1 MTSIFYLPLD
11 ERPCNAVYPINAA
24 EVADWE
30 ILTPPVEWLGS
41 KKQPADTER
50 LWRCLEEQIEGTDA
64 AVLSCEMLVYGGL
77 LPSRLHHL
85 EEMAI
90 ESYANR
96 LADLKARR
104 PSLKIYLSN
113 LIMRT
118 PRYSSSDEEPDYYAD
133 YGKEI
138 FRHGELTDKA
148 ARQKITPEEEAELA
162 QLKQLIPAADL
173 EDYETRRRFNVAL
186 NLKNIELV
194 EAGTI
199 DFLVIP
205 QDDSAEYGYT
215 AIDQKQAYQK
225 IAGSE
230 ASLRIMVYPGAD
242 EVGWTLLAR
251 AYNELNQVRPK
262 IFPLFASTLGP
273 SVVPLYEDRIIG
285 ESMKAHIMAAGC
297 VLTDDKNESDLIL
310 AYNTPGKWMQ
320 ESWDQFEEKDVTYS
334 SYRHLLTFVDQMA
347 TEMAAGRKVIL
358 CDAAFANGGDLE
370 LLRLLE
376 KHGITK
382 DLLSYKAW
390 NTNCNS
396 LGSSIAA
403 GVFARNSTKQAL
415 ITRNLLHHFYE
426 DLFYQAIIRMDLTH
440 QFLPSLGLNYFDLK
454 DQADQVTRRI
464 TDDLEKY
471 HRQFLQNSFEEPEHV
486 NVSMP
491 WNRMFEIHCT
501 INS

>member
-1 MTSIFYLPLD
+1 MTKVFYLPLD
-11 ERPCNAVYPINAA
+11 ERPCNAVYPIRAA
-24 EVADWE
+24 EAADWE
-30 ILTPPVEWLGS
+30 IITPPAEWLGS
-41 KKQPADTER
+41 KKRPADTER
-50 LWRCLEEQIEGTDA
+50 LWCFLEEEIADADA
-64 AVLSCEMLVYGGL
+64 AVLSFEMLFYGGL

-85 EEMAI
+85 EETAI
-90 ESYANR
+90 QKYTER
-96 LADLKARR
+96 LAKLKAHR
-104 PSLKIYLSN
+104 PELKIYLSN

-138 FRHGELTDKA
+138 FRHGELSDKA
-148 ARQKITPEEEAELA
+148 TRQKLTLKEEEELA
-162 QLKQLIPAADL
+162 QLKQAIPTVDL
-173 EDYETRRRFNVAL
+173 QDYEARRRFNLAL

-194 EAGTI
+194 EAGII

-215 AIDQKQAYQK
+215 AIDQKQTYQK
-225 IAGSE
+225 IADSD

-251 AYNELNQVRPK
+251 AYNELNQMQPK

-273 SVVPLYEDRIIG
+273 TIVPLYEDRIIA

-334 SYRHLLTFVDQMA
+334 SYRHLLTFVDQLA
-347 TEMAAGRKVIL
+347 TESSKGRKVIL

-376 KHGITK
+376 KRGITK
-382 DLLSYKAW
+382 ELLSYKAW
-390 NTNCNS
+390 NTHCNS

-403 GVFARNSTKQAL
+403 GVFARNSTKQTL
-415 ITRNLLHHFYE
+415 IMRNLLHNFYE
-426 DLFYQAIIRMDLTH
+426 DLFYQAMIRMDLTKH
-440 QFLPSLGLNYFDLK
+440 FLPNLNLNYFDLK
-454 DQADQVTRRI
+454 DQADQVTDKIIAELAR
-464 TDDLEKY
+464 Y
-471 HRQFLQNSFEEPEHV
+471 HQEFLGQTFATPESV
-486 NVSMP
+486 TVSMP